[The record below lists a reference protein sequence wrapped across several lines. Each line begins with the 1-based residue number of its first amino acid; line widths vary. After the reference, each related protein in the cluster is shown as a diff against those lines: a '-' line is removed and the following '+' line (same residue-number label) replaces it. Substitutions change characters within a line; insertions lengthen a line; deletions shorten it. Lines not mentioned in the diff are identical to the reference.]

1 MRGHGRSDYPDDPSE
16 YSEKATVEDIAALLG
31 AVGTKKAI
39 VGGLS
44 LGGYMSLAFYSA
56 YPDRVTAL
64 LIIDTGPG
72 FRNDEAREAWNK
84 NALATASKLEAEGL
98 SLLKSTSP
106 ERATSEHRSSRGLV
120 NAARGMLTQ
129 RNANVINS
137 LPGIAVPSLVIVGA
151 NDTPFLNAA
160 DYMAKRIPGAQKMVI
175 PGAATRPILISPGSS
190 TKPCW
195 IFCGGHARR
204 FVPCSAHHEIND
216 LSSIACCLRRKA
228 RQYARGTPRL
238 MFAPSKSVGYGSIS
252 TPGLSKACGS
262 KVAFAAFSAA
272 ANNGGRWRSYQGRW
286 SRPTA

>member
-1 MRGHGRSDYPDDPSE
+1 MAFLERGSVKLCYEIHGDMGPFIVLTHGFSATSQMWRGQIDALSKDHRLVLWDMRGHGRSDYPDDPNE
-16 YSEKATVEDIAALLG
+16 YSEKATVEDIAALLD

-44 LGGYMSLAFYSA
+44 LGGYMSMAFYSA

-84 NALATASKLEAEGL
+84 NALATASKLETVGL
-98 SLLKSTSP
+98 SLLQSTSP

-151 NDTPFLNAA
+151 NDAPFLNAA

-175 PGAATRPILISPGSS
+175 PGA
-190 TKPCW
+190 
-195 IFCGGHARR
+195 GHASNIDQPGI
-204 FVPCSAHHEIND
+204 FN
-216 LSSIACCLRRKA
+216 KA
-228 RQYARGTPRL
+228 VL
-238 MFAPSKSVGYGSIS
+238 DF
-252 TPGLSKACGS
+252 L
-262 KVAFAAFSAA
+262 SAA
-272 ANNGGRWRSYQGRW
+272 HA
-286 SRPTA
+286 

>member
-1 MRGHGRSDYPDDPSE
+1 MAFLERGSIKLYYEIHGDMGPFIVLTHGFSATSQMWRGQIDALSKDHRLVLWDMRGHGRSDYPDDPSE
-16 YSEKATVEDIAALLG
+16 YSEKATVEDIAALLD

-151 NDTPFLNAA
+151 NDAPFLNAA

-175 PGAATRPILISPGSS
+175 PGA
-190 TKPCW
+190 
-195 IFCGGHARR
+195 GHASNIDQPGI
-204 FVPCSAHHEIND
+204 FNKAVLD
-216 LSSIACCLRRKA
+216 FLRGA
-228 RQYARGTPRL
+228 RA
-238 MFAPSKSVGYGSIS
+238 
-252 TPGLSKACGS
+252 
-262 KVAFAAFSAA
+262 
-272 ANNGGRWRSYQGRW
+272 
-286 SRPTA
+286 